1 MARRV
6 VEESGG
12 KMARKTSG
20 VKSERILDVAEELFS
35 RHGYDGVTMRQ
46 ISEGAQVDVA
56 LANYHFGKK
65 LDVFYAVFNRRAQH
79 LGNTRRQ
86 VLKELSQ
93 DDKPPVLEQV
103 IEAFLLPLKL
113 AQESGDPGWRNYMAL
128 LAYVMTSPVWSR
140 EMMENTFDKH
150 VGDFI
155 SALQQIFPGSAP
167 EDLHWC
173 YHYVSGA
180 LALTLAQTG
189 RIDRLSGGR
198 CLSSD
203 FDAAYNRM
211 IPFMAAGFRAV
222 CGDERQPTQ

>member
-1 MARRV
+1 MT
-6 VEESGG
+6 
-12 KMARKTSG
+12 RKTNA
-20 VKSERILDVAEELFS
+20 VKSERILDVAEELFA

-46 ISEGAQVDVA
+46 ISTGAKVDVA

-65 LDVFYAVFNRRAQH
+65 LDVFYAVFNRRAEH
-79 LGNTRRQ
+79 LGSTRRQ
-86 VLKELSQ
+86 VLQGQFTDGEPQ
-93 DDKPPVLEQV
+93 RLEQV

-113 AQESGDPGWRNYMAL
+113 AQESGDPGWKNYMAL

-155 SALQQIFPGSAP
+155 AALRQIFPTARD

-189 RIDRLSGGR
+189 RIDRLSGGK

-203 FDAAYNRM
+203 FDAAYDRM

-222 CGDERQPTQ
+222 CGEERTPQ

>member
-1 MARRV
+1 MT
-6 VEESGG
+6 
-12 KMARKTSG
+12 RKTNA
-20 VKSERILDVAEELFS
+20 VKSERILDVAEELFA

-46 ISEGAQVDVA
+46 ISTGAKVDVA

-65 LDVFYAVFNRRAQH
+65 LDVFYAVFDRRAEH
-79 LGNTRRQ
+79 LGSTRRQ
-86 VLKELSQ
+86 VLQEQ
-93 DDKPPVLEQV
+93 FTDGEPQRLEQV

-113 AQESGDPGWRNYMAL
+113 AQESGDPGWKNYMAL

-155 SALQQIFPGSAP
+155 AALRQIFPTARD

-189 RIDRLSGGR
+189 RIDRLSGGK

-203 FDAAYNRM
+203 FDAAYDRM

-222 CGDERQPTQ
+222 CGEERTPQ

>member
-1 MARRV
+1 VLEKLDGTMT
-6 VEESGG
+6 
-12 KMARKTSG
+12 RKTNA
-20 VKSERILDVAEELFS
+20 VKSERILDVAEELFA

-46 ISEGAQVDVA
+46 ISTGAKVDVA

-65 LDVFYAVFNRRAQH
+65 LDVFYAVFNRRAEH
-79 LGNTRRQ
+79 LGSTRRQ
-86 VLKELSQ
+86 VLQEQ
-93 DDKPPVLEQV
+93 FTDGEPQRLEQV

-113 AQESGDPGWRNYMAL
+113 AQESGDPGWKNYMAL

-155 SALQQIFPGSAP
+155 AALRQIFPTARD

-189 RIDRLSGGR
+189 RIDRLSGGK

-203 FDAAYNRM
+203 FDAAYDRM

-222 CGDERQPTQ
+222 CGEERTPQ

>member
-1 MARRV
+1 MT
-6 VEESGG
+6 
-12 KMARKTSG
+12 RKTNA
-20 VKSERILDVAEELFS
+20 VKSERILDVAEELFA

-46 ISEGAQVDVA
+46 ISTGAKVDVA

-65 LDVFYAVFNRRAQH
+65 LDVFYAVFNRRAEH
-79 LGNTRRQ
+79 LGSTRRQ
-86 VLKELSQ
+86 VLQEQ
-93 DDKPPVLEQV
+93 FTDGEPQRLEQV

-113 AQESGDPGWRNYMAL
+113 AQESGDPGWKNYMAL
-128 LAYVMTSPVWSR
+128 IAYVMTSPVWSR

-155 SALQQIFPGSAP
+155 AALRQIFPTARD

-189 RIDRLSGGR
+189 RIDRLSGGK

-203 FDAAYNRM
+203 FDAAYDRM

-222 CGDERQPTQ
+222 CGEERTPQ

>member
-1 MARRV
+1 MT
-6 VEESGG
+6 
-12 KMARKTSG
+12 RKTNA
-20 VKSERILDVAEELFS
+20 VKSERILDVAEELFA

-46 ISEGAQVDVA
+46 ISTGAKVDVA

-65 LDVFYAVFNRRAQH
+65 LDVFYAVFNRRAEH
-79 LGNTRRQ
+79 LGSPRRQ
-86 VLKELSQ
+86 VLQEQ
-93 DDKPPVLEQV
+93 FTDGEPQRLEQV

-113 AQESGDPGWRNYMAL
+113 AQESGDPGWKNYMAL

-155 SALQQIFPGSAP
+155 AALRQIFPTARD

-180 LALTLAQTG
+180 LALSLAQTG
-189 RIDRLSGGR
+189 RIDRLSGGK

-203 FDAAYNRM
+203 FDAAYDRM

-222 CGDERQPTQ
+222 CGEERTPQ